1 MREFLQLSLRLMVF
15 TLVAGLL
22 LALTNAV
29 TEGPIKAQQQN
40 AGGCLALRGVPGC
53 GWL

>member
-29 TEGPIKAQQQN
+29 TEGPIKAQQQMQED
-40 AGGCLALRGVPGC
+40 ASRYAGVPGC
-53 GWL
+53 G